1 MIIIILQ
8 YWDDGNFMF
17 FFFLKAL
24 KVSWALIF
32 HSRKS
37 KIISRSK
44 NQEKEILKM
53 IFRDAEINSYRI
65 G

>member
-8 YWDDGNFMF
+8 YWDDGNFMV
-17 FFFLKAL
+17 FFLKAL

-65 G
+65 S